1 MGSALKTSLP
11 EGVKKAY
18 ITVEFIVD
26 ADGSTTNFKMIKGV
40 EEDFDDEVITVLEKM
55 PDWKPA
61 ILNGKPV
68 AKKIKQGFAIE

>member
-1 MGSALKTSLP
+1 
-11 EGVKKAY
+11 
-18 ITVEFIVD
+18 
-26 ADGSTTNFKMIKGV
+26 MIKGV